1 MSRMQ
6 QSVDSTQ
13 AIAESD
19 AVAVERT
26 LAGDRDAYRVLA
38 ERHSHSVFRL
48 AYRMTGNRHD
58 AEEGVQE
65 AFLRGYQKLGQF
77 ASRANF
83 GTWVYRI
90 AANYAIDR
98 MRQRHKEEELIAY
111 REGVAE
117 QRAVVAEHLAACE
130 KCRAEMERI
139 EAVLAALDTLPVPDP
154 GADYGRQVWKEI
166 APRLAEK
173 PDRWWQVWFEPRRLA
188 AAGGIVA
195 LIIAAFV
202 VGRVTKRVGPADNV
216 ANREQVR
223 ERVLVVAVGEHLG
236 HSERM
241 LIELS
246 NEAPDDP
253 KQKEVDISAE
263 QRRAEDL
270 LQENRLYRQTALREG
285 DAGLAN
291 VLDEL
296 ERVLL
301 DVAHSP
307 GEVTPAQLEAI
318 QKKIEARGILFKVRV
333 VNKELQ
339 QRQEARKPAP
349 PQNNSAKRERNKV

>member
-1 MSRMQ
+1 MKHM
-6 QSVDSTQ
+6 
-13 AIAESD
+13 
-19 AVAVERT
+19 
-26 LAGDRDAYRVLA
+26 
-38 ERHSHSVFRL
+38 
-48 AYRMTGNRHD
+48 
-58 AEEGVQE
+58 
-65 AFLRGYQKLGQF
+65 
-77 ASRANF
+77 
-83 GTWVYRI
+83 
-90 AANYAIDR
+90 
-98 MRQRHKEEELIAY
+98 KEEELIAY

-117 QRAVVAEHLAACE
+117 QRAVIADHLSACE

-154 GADYGRQVWKEI
+154 GAEYGRQVWKEI
-166 APRLAEK
+166 APRLTEK
-173 PDRWWQVWFEPRRLA
+173 PDHWWQVWFEPRRIA

-195 LIIAAFV
+195 LIDAAFV
-202 VGRVTKRVGPADNV
+202 AGRFTKRGGRDNI
-216 ANREQVR
+216 ANQEQVR

-339 QRQEARKPAP
+339 QRQEATKPAP